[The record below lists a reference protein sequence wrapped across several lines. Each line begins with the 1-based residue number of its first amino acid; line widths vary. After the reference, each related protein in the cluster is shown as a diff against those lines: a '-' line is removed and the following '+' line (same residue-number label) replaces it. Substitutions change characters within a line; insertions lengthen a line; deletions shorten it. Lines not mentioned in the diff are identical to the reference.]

1 MEKKLKKNL
10 ICFDLDNTLINSNKT
25 HIAAFQN
32 AFAKNKLKKISSDR
46 IKSLLN
52 GRHAHDI
59 VKIIF
64 PELNNAVI
72 IKIVEDHH
80 KFVRVTSK
88 YAKQIGNVNAMLKD
102 LKKRYKIGLLS
113 NCIHKEINV
122 LLKSS
127 GIEKRLFDYII
138 GKEDVRHSKPYPDE
152 IFKVEHLAHLKADYM
167 VGDSIYDIIAAKK
180 AGVTSISVLTGLA
193 VRKEL
198 LRYKPDYILNSVKE
212 LPRLLKKIDNSE

>member
-1 MEKKLKKNL
+1 MEKMRKDL
-10 ICFDLDNTLINSNKT
+10 ICFDLDNTLISSNKA
-25 HIAAFQN
+25 HIIAFQN
-32 AFAKNKLKKISSDR
+32 AFAKNKLKRISSGR

-64 PELNNAVI
+64 PEINNAAI
-72 IKIVEDHH
+72 SKIVEDHH

-88 YAKQIGNVNAMLKD
+88 HAKQIGNVNAMLKD

-113 NCIHKEINV
+113 NCIHKEINM

-127 GIEKRLFDYII
+127 GIEKKLFDYII
-138 GKEDVRHSKPYPDE
+138 GKEDVRHSKPCPDE

-180 AGVTSISVLTGLA
+180 AGVKSISVLTGLA
-193 VRKEL
+193 MRKEL
-198 LRYKPDYILNSVKE
+198 LKYKPDYILKSVKE
-212 LPRLLKKIDNSE
+212 LLILLKKIDKY